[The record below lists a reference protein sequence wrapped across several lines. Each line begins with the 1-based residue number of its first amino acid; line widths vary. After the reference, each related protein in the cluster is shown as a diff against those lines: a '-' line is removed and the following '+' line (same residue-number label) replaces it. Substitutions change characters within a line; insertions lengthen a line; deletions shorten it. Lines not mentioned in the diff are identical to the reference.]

1 MMDLCLK
8 GTYHAI
14 VRNTKTTTIYNIDS
28 INLMK
33 NSASELYSLD
43 LVASYQQAF
52 GFIRQLAIHL
62 RNCLKTRTPESY
74 QAVYNWQYV
83 HSIDFWSIVLSTTC
97 DKERGKDSTLQP
109 LIYPLVQAATGAVRL
124 IPTSRY
130 FPLRFHIVQSMLRL
144 MQRTGTYIPLAPTLV
159 EILESTEFTRKPK
172 PSTLVTLDFSTLIR
186 APKTYLRTKVYAD
199 QLVDE
204 TLFYLLEFLHLF
216 AKSIAFPE
224 LVVPIVVALKR
235 VIKTSKSSRDTS
247 NPKLVSAVKGL
258 LEKIQRQS
266 SYIVEKRVSVDFAPK
281 DINQVEAF
289 LAKSTTETPIES
301 ATRLA
306 RKVRNERKALL
317 QQQTQM
323 VRDEDDE

>member
-1 MMDLCLK
+1 MLDLCLK

-33 NSASELYSLD
+33 NSASELYAFD

-83 HSIDFWSIVLSTTC
+83 HSLDFWSIVLSTTC
-97 DKERGKDSTLQP
+97 DKERGSESTLQP
-109 LIYPLVQAATGAVRL
+109 LIYPLVQAATGAIRL

-159 EILESTEFTRKPK
+159 EMLESTEFTRKPK

-186 APKTYLRTKVYAD
+186 APKAYLRTKVYAD

-204 TLFYLLEFLHLF
+204 TLFYLLEFLNQF

-224 LVVPIVVALKR
+224 LVVPIIITLKR
-235 VIKTSKSSRDTS
+235 VIKTSKSSREIG
-247 NPKLVSAVKGL
+247 NPKLVSAVKGI

-266 SYIVEKRVSVDFAPK
+266 SYITEKRVSIDFAPK
-281 DINQVEAF
+281 NIAKVEAF
-289 LAKSTTETPIES
+289 LANSTMETPIES
-301 ATRLA
+301 AVRLA
-306 RKVRNERKALL
+306 RKVRSEKRALL
-317 QQQTQM
+317 QQQSQM
-323 VRDEDDE
+323 IRDDDE